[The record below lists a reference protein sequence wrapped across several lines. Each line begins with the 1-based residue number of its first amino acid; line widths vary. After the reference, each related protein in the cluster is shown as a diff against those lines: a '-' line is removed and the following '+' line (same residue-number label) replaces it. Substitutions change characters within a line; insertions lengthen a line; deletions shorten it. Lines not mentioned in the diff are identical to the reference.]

1 MCFKVF
7 VPHSECPH
15 RGADSLH
22 DLGTAQLVPAQ
33 VGTVPGP
40 ERLLEYSITQEILAG
55 EPTYISDGRAELSSP
70 EVDQPHAAAVVHQP
84 VSRLVI
90 AVRRHERRWHR
101 TPCIDLR
108 EDHPDLRRRY
118 AMRLIEQVADLLPLP
133 RPICAAVRDRLNRM
147 QPGEQDTSL
156 LIGMRILLRGVVKD
170 DSPRLILEDN
180 KVCLRIKQ
188 DGSRCIPSSSES
200 PNPATVC
207 GDLPQGMV
215 IRRAGRLDN
224 QASAFVH
231 DLEDSRILTTPTEIG
246 HDFRTRQLPF
256 EETLL
261 PAGKSRVVMQRH
273 DVSVSAPTRRT
284 VRGTQLSSASSKVA
298 VSMTARNFTSP
309 STTRS

>member
-90 AVRRHERRWHR
+90 AMRGHERRWHR

-118 AMRLIEQVADLLPLP
+118 AMRLLEQVADLLPLP

-156 LIGMRILLRGVVKD
+156 LVGMRILLRGVIKD

-180 KVCLRIKQ
+180 KACLRIKQ
-188 DGSRCIPSSSES
+188 DGP
-200 PNPATVC
+200 
-207 GDLPQGMV
+207 
-215 IRRAGRLDN
+215 
-224 QASAFVH
+224 
-231 DLEDSRILTTPTEIG
+231 
-246 HDFRTRQLPF
+246 
-256 EETLL
+256 
-261 PAGKSRVVMQRH
+261 
-273 DVSVSAPTRRT
+273 
-284 VRGTQLSSASSKVA
+284 
-298 VSMTARNFTSP
+298 
-309 STTRS
+309 